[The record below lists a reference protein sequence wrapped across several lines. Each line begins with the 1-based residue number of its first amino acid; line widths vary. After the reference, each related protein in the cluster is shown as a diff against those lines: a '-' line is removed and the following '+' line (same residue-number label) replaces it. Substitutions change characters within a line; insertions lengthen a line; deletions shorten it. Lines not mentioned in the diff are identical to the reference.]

1 MPRQSAHTQGSV
13 PRKALNSTRSR
24 QPSSARHM
32 KIVREGPGGSITIKG
47 KKAKE
52 MQEETRKKAARAK
65 EMETAAMEAE
75 LEKERLNITD
85 KLRMHEEQE
94 REWLAGDDNGYAN
107 SPCVYEEVDTSGW
120 ESEDCDD
127 VPQDSYIKRSRTG
140 QSSRPTFVYVKR
152 IHKASY
158 QRLMTNK
165 HDNWAAVRDLMFLSY
180 VRYEEESK
188 GFQTPAFGTDALD
201 LHKCI
206 CTGARNYSREIT
218 LVSLDK
224 QVKQSVSFCL
234 SCAAAEPVRLLQ
246 MGFVAASP
254 RVPTIAF
261 SLSLLQFLHT
271 LWKVSPLGID
281 AVSKALWAYHGQ
293 RGGVYL
299 ADKSLKERRPGPL
312 VRSALGVYRDI
323 QFQKEMLLEQA
334 LDLSLRDV
342 HASLCPACFGPR
354 ESSDLPDATKEV
366 YMAVDAN
373 FTHSRLKSSA
383 NHVSHAA
390 EQYEESGADKVK
402 VGRDSSACS
411 DNWKAKDGGQ
421 KEDNYKTDT
430 GFVAIVCRHNCCHKM
445 VNLYQTGEK
454 MFYPLAL
461 IQYILFDVDPDVRV
475 GLLYDI
481 GCNFESHLRHR
492 KFLAEELDDR
502 VNDVRR
508 RLAIGVAVF
517 HAYAHDWLCQ
527 LRYHPRL
534 IPGFG
539 LSDGEGGGALLVCIG
554 SPCPTQYRR
563 RDLVSWIRTRLKK
576 TQIRLLESVRVL
588 EEVGKK
594 GWSETKLA
602 SEWSDQKKTQED
614 QGEIEAS
621 VERRKK
627 YEKLGELLGL
637 WDRVKDIS
645 KELKTNV
652 APGSEKL
659 KIAEKL
665 LENLNSKEKEYGG
678 DIEKLA
684 RELTNGKISAE
695 ELKYLCKLH
704 AAKCALRRERDIQ
717 LSASRPKKETKLGM
731 RPSVGQRLLQRIEKG
746 ANGRSIHQNAAVR
759 AFNAAVL
766 DYTAFLARTPQSST
780 PNTRKAPPMLK
791 CWKDVTKMND
801 DDVFW
806 TDVVWLTLSERRIT
820 ALLDRDRCREEL
832 TILQVELARL
842 IRWSDK
848 TFKTLQSSIQD
859 WEEKVIEQIKWDEEY
874 MKALDEGDVER
885 RKELNMAEPTK
896 TLDVFKG
903 VVYLLK
909 KRLEEHRQLEQ
920 RWVADGLSVLW
931 NTYMITEKF
940 KQDQVLQRQYQDLY
954 QRALAADHEP
964 QYEDTSPASPDS
976 DVERDDVSWYDSDS
990 ADEEGEEEDAED
1002 GQQSG
1007 QTVLEGPTTL
1017 ETLMEID

>member
-94 REWLAGDDNGYAN
+94 REWLADYDDGYVN

-354 ESSDLPDATKEV
+354 ESSDLPDAMKEV

-383 NHVSHAA
+383 KFDFSNIIPPSFLSKSHVSHAA

-402 VGRDSSACS
+402 VGRDSS
-411 DNWKAKDGGQ
+411 
-421 KEDNYKTDT
+421 
-430 GFVAIVCRHNCCHKM
+430 
-445 VNLYQTGEK
+445 VNQ
-454 MFYPLAL
+454 
-461 IQYILFDVDPDVRV
+461 
-475 GLLYDI
+475 
-481 GCNFESHLRHR
+481 HLSMR
-492 KFLAEELDDR
+492 
-502 VNDVRR
+502 
-508 RLAIGVAVF
+508 
-517 HAYAHDWLCQ
+517 
-527 LRYHPRL
+527 
-534 IPGFG
+534 FG
-539 LSDGEGGGALLVCIG
+539 
-554 SPCPTQYRR
+554 Y
-563 RDLVSWIRTRLKK
+563 
-576 TQIRLLESVRVL
+576 
-588 EEVGKK
+588 
-594 GWSETKLA
+594 
-602 SEWSDQKKTQED
+602 
-614 QGEIEAS
+614 
-621 VERRKK
+621 
-627 YEKLGELLGL
+627 
-637 WDRVKDIS
+637 
-645 KELKTNV
+645 
-652 APGSEKL
+652 
-659 KIAEKL
+659 
-665 LENLNSKEKEYGG
+665 
-678 DIEKLA
+678 
-684 RELTNGKISAE
+684 
-695 ELKYLCKLH
+695 
-704 AAKCALRRERDIQ
+704 
-717 LSASRPKKETKLGM
+717 
-731 RPSVGQRLLQRIEKG
+731 
-746 ANGRSIHQNAAVR
+746 
-759 AFNAAVL
+759 
-766 DYTAFLARTPQSST
+766 
-780 PNTRKAPPMLK
+780 
-791 CWKDVTKMND
+791 
-801 DDVFW
+801 
-806 TDVVWLTLSERRIT
+806 
-820 ALLDRDRCREEL
+820 
-832 TILQVELARL
+832 
-842 IRWSDK
+842 
-848 TFKTLQSSIQD
+848 
-859 WEEKVIEQIKWDEEY
+859 
-874 MKALDEGDVER
+874 
-885 RKELNMAEPTK
+885 
-896 TLDVFKG
+896 
-903 VVYLLK
+903 
-909 KRLEEHRQLEQ
+909 
-920 RWVADGLSVLW
+920 
-931 NTYMITEKF
+931 
-940 KQDQVLQRQYQDLY
+940 
-954 QRALAADHEP
+954 
-964 QYEDTSPASPDS
+964 
-976 DVERDDVSWYDSDS
+976 
-990 ADEEGEEEDAED
+990 
-1002 GQQSG
+1002 
-1007 QTVLEGPTTL
+1007 
-1017 ETLMEID
+1017 